1 MTKATTEHYKELLLA
16 LICALLALWGVDRMV
31 HNLSMVLTGL
41 RTPGVIV
48 SNDLECG
55 RRSCEHVPVV
65 RFVARGG
72 QTYEVRSTMARD
84 NPPEYHVGQNVTVY
98 YDPRRPESALINS
111 WEDLWLLPLGVIV
124 MGTFFGLVITWPLPR
139 LLLQRI
145 QRAPTHTRKSNI
157 RPRRSAPARRHR
169 HAPARRHR

>member
-1 MTKATTEHYKELLLA
+1 MGGRIFCLFFGGVAVVAGVTMMGDTLYLVQAGRHTT
-16 LICALLALWGVDRMV
+16 
-31 HNLSMVLTGL
+31 
-41 RTPGVIV
+41 GVIV
-48 SNDLECG
+48 ANERVWTGHGGYQSY
-55 RRSCEHVPVV
+55 PVV

-72 QTYEVRSTMARD
+72 QTYEVRGTIGTD
-84 NPPEYHVGQNVTVY
+84 NPPEYHVGQKVTVY
-98 YDPRRPESALINS
+98 YDPRHPESALINS
-111 WEDLWLLPLGVIV
+111 WEDLWLFPLGVIV